1 MLLPE
6 KIGPYDPYV
15 PSKPE
20 FYDSMNLISEI
31 VNKNI
36 INHNTSQSYLGEAF
50 FIHLPSWELMTLME
64 VPHGKLKWYNQQT
77 VQLKMAVRV

>member
-50 FIHLPSWELMTLME
+50 FIHLPS
-64 VPHGKLKWYNQQT
+64 
-77 VQLKMAVRV
+77 